1 MTTARITAI
10 LLDGSKHE
18 ATGVFRALA
27 DNVAWERRFKVSFVS
42 FQKEVAGSF
51 TSDGKVNTEATMEA
65 LTTEREAFLPWRLLN
80 REKAFTG
87 DFDSF
92 LDNVEAI
99 EVEVFETEEGM
110 PVDPTTDPA
119 PSTISSQ
126 ASL

>member
-1 MTTARITAI
+1 MTTAHVTAI

-27 DNVAWERRFKVSFVS
+27 DKVAWERRFKVSFVS
-42 FQKEVAGSF
+42 FQKAVAGSF
-51 TSDGKVNTEATMEA
+51 TEDGKVNTEATMEA
-65 LTTEREAFLPWRLLN
+65 LTSEREAFLPWRLLN

-92 LDNVEAI
+92 LDNVETI
-99 EVEVFETEEGM
+99 EVEVFENEQGDG
-110 PVDPTTDPA
+110 VDPTSDLDP
-119 PSTISSQ
+119 TTTSSQ